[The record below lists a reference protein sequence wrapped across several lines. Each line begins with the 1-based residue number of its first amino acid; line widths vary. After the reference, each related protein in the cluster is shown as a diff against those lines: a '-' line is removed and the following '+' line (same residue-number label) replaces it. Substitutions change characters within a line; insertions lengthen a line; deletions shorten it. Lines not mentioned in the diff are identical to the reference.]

1 MIKAGSISDAETGE
15 SNAIPLVRMHSPAT
29 EHVFQQCSDIGALI
43 FVVPTVDTVQQAQE
57 AAKWVRTRPSSSCAG
72 PPAPVELGTRPSSS
86 RCGTR
91 PSRGAPPAAAST
103 AASGGTTTPTP
114 ITITAS

>member
-57 AAKWVRTRPSSSCAG
+57 AAKWVR
-72 PPAPVELGTRPSSS
+72 
-86 RCGTR
+86 
-91 PSRGAPPAAAST
+91 
-103 AASGGTTTPTP
+103 
-114 ITITAS
+114 

>member
-43 FVVPTVDTVQQAQE
+43 FVVPTVDTVRHE
-57 AAKWVRTRPSSSCAG
+57 ARSAG
-72 PPAPVELGTRPSSS
+72 HVTHTHM
-86 RCGTR
+86 CVD
-91 PSRGAPPAAAST
+91 ST
-103 AASGGTTTPTP
+103 DTDCK
-114 ITITAS
+114 